1 MRMDWM
7 DVCTL
12 LGGLGLF
19 LFGIKMMSEGLERAA
34 GKGIQRLLNTWT
46 GSRVMAVFAG
56 LGITA
61 VIQSSGTTTV
71 MVVGF
76 VNAGLLSLGQAIGMI
91 MGANIGATVT
101 SLLLSLPLN
110 LGYLFTAIGMFLILI
125 GRRDRV
131 RRAGSILMGLG
142 ILFIGMNTI
151 TLGLAPL
158 KSIGGVRLLF
168 DGISSPYFGVL
179 AGIALAA
186 LLQSGTAAIGILQL
200 LAFQGLIS
208 LDGAIFLLIGMNIG
222 SCISALAVSAGSSHT
237 ARRAAVVHLLF
248 NVIGAFIF
256 MALALTLPLSGFFAS
271 LAPGGVRLQV
281 ALFHVAFNLG
291 TALVL
296 LPLSRVLEKLAWL
309 LVRGVDE
316 QREDTR
322 LVNFDPRLLAT
333 PSVAM
338 RQLFKEVTR
347 MGELAKRNFKAAM
360 HCFLEEDLS
369 AVRQVQDTEEVLD
382 FLNQEVATYLVEV
395 RTLDLGEKD
404 VHIAGSLFHVI
415 NDLERIGDHSIN
427 ILEAAQK
434 RVAEQVK
441 FSLRAGQELNDLYA
455 RVAHM
460 VDQALHIF
468 ADRITDP
475 DILAGIEN
483 EEQAVDDLTAAL
495 RNHHVERLKNRKCS
509 ARSGMLY
516 LDMLIDLERVADHAN
531 NIAAAVNPPHG
542 DSVWIQ

>member
-1 MRMDWM
+1 MDWLN
-7 DVCTL
+7 VCTL

-19 LFGIKMMSEGLERAA
+19 LFGIKMMGEGLERA
-34 GKGIQRLLNTWT
+34 GGRGIQRLLGTWT
-46 GSRVMAVFAG
+46 GSRFMAMLAG

-76 VNAGLLSLGQAIGMI
+76 VNAGLLSLGQAVGVI

-110 LGYLFTAIGMFLILI
+110 LGYVFAAVGILVI
-125 GRRDRV
+125 LAGRRDRV
-131 RRAGSILMGLG
+131 RRAGNILMGLG
-142 ILFIGMNTI
+142 ILFIGMNTMSQSLD
-151 TLGLAPL
+151 TLNNIEA
-158 KSIGGVRLLF
+158 VRLLF
-168 DGISSPYFGVL
+168 SGISNPYFGVL

-186 LLQSGTAAIGILQL
+186 LLQSGTAAIGLLQL
-200 LAFQGLIS
+200 LAFQGLIP
-208 LDGAIFLLIGMNIG
+208 LTGAIFLLIGMNIG
-222 SCISALAVSAGSSHT
+222 SCITALTVSAGSSHT
-237 ARRAAVVHLLF
+237 AKRAAVVHLLF
-248 NVIGAFIF
+248 NVIGACIF
-256 MALALTLPLSGFFAS
+256 MVLALLLPLPGFFAS
-271 LAPGGVRLQV
+271 LAPGSVRLQI

-291 TALVL
+291 AALVL
-296 LPLSRVLEKLAWL
+296 LPLARVLEKLAWL

-322 LVNFDPRLLAT
+322 LANFDPRLLAT

-338 RQLFKEVTR
+338 SQLFKEVMR
-347 MGELAKRNFKAAM
+347 MGELAKRNFMTAM
-360 HCFLEEDLS
+360 RCFLEEDLS
-369 AVRQVQDTEEVLD
+369 AARQVQDTEDVLD

-395 RTLDLGEKD
+395 RALDLGEKD

-434 RVAEQVK
+434 RVSEQIK
-441 FSLRAGQELNDLYA
+441 FSMRAGQELNDLYA